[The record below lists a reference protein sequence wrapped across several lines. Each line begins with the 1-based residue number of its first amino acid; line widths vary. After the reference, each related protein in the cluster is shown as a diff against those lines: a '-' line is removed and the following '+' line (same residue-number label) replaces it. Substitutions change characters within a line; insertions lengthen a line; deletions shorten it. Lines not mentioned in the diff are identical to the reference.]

1 VTEGVPEPAEP
12 QGWHPPREP
21 TPEEA
26 RSNMLFG
33 LGLFAI
39 FLLLFAGTI
48 GVAFVYL
55 ALD

>member
-1 VTEGVPEPAEP
+1 MSERPPEAYV
-12 QGWHPPREP
+12 PPREP
-21 TPEEA
+21 TLEDAP
-26 RSNMLFG
+26 SNALFG

-39 FLLLFAGTI
+39 SLLLLAGGF

>member
-1 VTEGVPEPAEP
+1 VSERPPEPYA
-12 QGWHPPREP
+12 PPREP
-21 TPEEA
+21 TPEDA
-26 RSNMLFG
+26 PSNMLFG

-39 FLLLFAGTI
+39 SLLLFAGTA